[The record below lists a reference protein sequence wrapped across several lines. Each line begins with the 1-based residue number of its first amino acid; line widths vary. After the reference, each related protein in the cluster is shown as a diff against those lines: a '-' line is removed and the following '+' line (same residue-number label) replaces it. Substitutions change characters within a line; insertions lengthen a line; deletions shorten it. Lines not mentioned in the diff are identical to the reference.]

1 MRQGKTEVQ
10 QLLTVDNTNVK
21 NKLEKNE
28 ANIIINAFRIAVN
41 GALSIQNMIDGIV
54 DEYED
59 ESGII
64 HIAQPFCH
72 MALENNTDDGTGA
85 NAVTNI
91 GTPTYTSGKLNNA
104 LTLDGSTD
112 ALNVNALATDIAS
125 DTTGAFS
132 FWVNVTSSGML
143 VGLGDTDAN
152 RYFEIFHSSS
162 KIYVRMYNG
171 GWIYNM
177 YGSTTIATSTWY
189 HVAVV
194 QEGVA
199 VKIYVNGDEETLTGS
214 NGTAWLSTVTGLDNG
229 RIGAT
234 DHNSEGNG
242 GFFTGQI
249 DDFRYYQNKAL
260 TSDEVAILYN
270 SGNGTEDSEIG
281 SQNISYNSSDDYYS
295 PESLPQPFSHM
306 ALEDNTDDGT
316 GANSVTNIG
325 TPTYT
330 SGKLNN
336 ALTLT
341 TNQALNVNALRS
353 DIIGDTTGSF
363 AFWFKADSINNSGKI
378 ITFGDT
384 NGDSSFGLYQ
394 SENSGRF
401 TVNMQSSA
409 GQVYWY
415 LYGVVTTSWQYWVF
429 TQDGSGLKIYLDGTD
444 ITPENPTG
452 TSGTGDATKWLAHGS
467 GEWDNGRMG
476 CSNQNNGG
484 DVSFLEGQ
492 IDDFRYYQNK
502 ALTSDEVALLYNSG
516 NGTEDSKLSKNMTLI
531 SEAFTAEAE
540 ADTSRIVLLEEDVD
554 SITLNTDLKA
564 YASRDGGSSWVQGT
578 LTDEGDYDTSKQIL
592 VADFDLTQSG
602 IGSGTD
608 MEYKLETL
616 NNKDL
621 NIHASGLTWG

>member
-28 ANIIINAFRIAVN
+28 ANIIINAFRIAV
-41 GALSIQNMIDGIV
+41 LSIQNMIDGIV